1 MCLQRN
7 YPPLTHSRFVGNS
20 FNDGRCETC
29 GWTLPIL
36 GPSETFVP
44 WKQIYRDRH
53 TIDVNWRLKRYYV
66 HTIESRVVLRLCIL
80 GASIL
85 NIALEDHSIH
95 VYSVKTM
102 PPTLLHTLIGHT
114 ARYFTS
120 SNSGIASRHLL
131 L

>member
-1 MCLQRN
+1 MMVDIDK
-7 YPPLTHSRFVGNS
+7 T
-20 FNDGRCETC
+20 CETC
-29 GWTLPIL
+29 GWTLPVL
-36 GPSETFVP
+36 GPSETLVP

-53 TIDVNWRLKRYYV
+53 TIEVNWRLKRYNV
-66 HTIESRVVLRLCIL
+66 HTIETEARVTAMLL

-85 NIALEDHSIH
+85 NLAMEDHSIR

-120 SNSGIASRHLL
+120 SNPGIASRHLL